1 MALSSLRKTSAAFA
15 FAIVAIA
22 SLFSSN
28 SRAEDSAMGAPAD
41 STIRIVAIGA
51 SNTAGWGVGSQ
62 NAYPAQLEIMLKAQG
77 YNVHV
82 TNAGK
87 SFDTTTG
94 ILRRLDAAVPKGTSM
109 VIVQPGGN
117 DFRFFG
123 SKEQRAANIVAIAD
137 RLRAGNIKVIMFE
150 NKIVPSN
157 LYQWDGIHFTTKGHK
172 WIASYLMRPVLASID
187 TYGIADQLSSEAPKS
202 LSE

>member
-1 MALSSLRKTSAAFA
+1 MAPSSLSKTSAAFA
-15 FAIVAIA
+15 FVIVTMT

-28 SRAEDSAMGAPAD
+28 SLAEGSAMGASAE

-62 NAYPAQLEIMLKAQG
+62 NAYPAQLEVMLKAKG
-77 YNVHV
+77 YNVQV
-82 TNAGK
+82 ANAGK

-94 ILRRLDAAVPKGTSM
+94 MLRRLDAAVPKGTSI

-117 DFRFFG
+117 DLRFFG
-123 SKEQRAANIVAIAD
+123 SKEQRAANIAAIAD
-137 RLRAGNIKVIMFE
+137 RLRARNIKVIMFD
-150 NKIVPSN
+150 NKIVPSG

-187 TYGIADQLSSEAPKS
+187 TYGVADQLSSEAPS
-202 LSE
+202 TLNE